1 MAVYT
6 QLVIFIEDVLF
17 TENTDAQVEWADND
31 QDVDT
36 VIQGAAG
43 VSPGPQKCR
52 ISGTNAVNPAF
63 GLEVDLVKAKLEYSE
78 VSVVVKQIGST
89 REINAAFLVRSITIS
104 SGTGTATTAA
114 FELQSVGKVPRWE

>member
-6 QLVIFIEDVLF
+6 QLIITIGGVLF

-36 VIQGAAG
+36 VVQGAAG

-63 GLEVDLVKAKLEYSE
+63 GLEVDLVDNKLGYVELP
-78 VSVVVKQIGST
+78 VQVQQIGST
-89 REINAAFLVRSITIS
+89 KEINGQFLCRAVTVS

-114 FELQSVGKVPRWE
+114 FELQSVGKVPKWE